1 MATAVD
7 NIASTSRTRTGWH
20 DGTAVGRHRLNR
32 FYLKELLSSYLPSR
46 FLALEVAARRSLR
59 LASGSL
65 RDGHPSKT
73 KLALDSITCV
83 STSLYRELYNRSAM
97 SRPSPKTQKSAAVSL

>member
-32 FYLKELLSSYLPSR
+32 IYVKELLSSYLPSR

-83 STSLYRELYNRSAM
+83 STSLYRELYTRSAI
-97 SRPSPKTQKSAAVSL
+97 SRLARKHRNQLA